1 LYRPLLLAMLL
12 ACWFPGLPSPAMAGD
27 MQRSVMPFQG
37 FEREYYVHL
46 PSVYNGRHA
55 VPVVLVFHGG
65 GGNARQIARHSD
77 FNRLSE
83 KHGFI
88 AVYPQAIDKHWNDG
102 RTSEKFLKH
111 DAGIDDVAW
120 IEALIGRIE
129 EIYAV
134 DDKRVYATGISNGG
148 MFCQRLAIESGRYFA
163 AIASL
168 AAQIPEPLARAKPAS
183 PVSVLMIN
191 GTMDPIVPYAGGDV
205 VLQLFPRLG
214 GSKRH
219 HSRGRVISTEDT
231 IGFWLRHNGIS
242 DKAESAMLADRDQ
255 SDGSTVERSEWIN
268 RGTGV
273 SVVLYRVIGGG
284 HTWPG
289 ARRYLPAGIIGHTN
303 RDMDAS
309 EEIWRFFAAHVRKN

>member
-1 LYRPLLLAMLL
+1 LHRPLLVASLLFWFAGLA
-12 ACWFPGLPSPAMAGD
+12 SPVLAGD
-27 MQRSVMPFQG
+27 MQKSVMLFQG
-37 FEREYYVHL
+37 LAREYYVHL
-46 PSVYNGRHA
+46 PTGYDGRHP
-55 VPVVLVFHGG
+55 VPAVLVFHGG

-88 AVYPQAIDKHWNDG
+88 VIYPQAIDRHWNDG
-102 RTSEKFLKH
+102 RSSEKFLEH

-120 IEALIGRIE
+120 IEALIGRIRE
-129 EIYAV
+129 KYAV
-134 DDKRVYATGISNGG
+134 DGKRVYAVGISNGG
-148 MFCQRLAIESGRYFA
+148 MFCQRLAIESGLYFA

-168 AAQIPEPLARAKPAS
+168 AAQIPESLAKAKPAS
-183 PVSVLMIN
+183 PVSILMIN
-191 GTMDPIVPYAGGDV
+191 GTMDPVVPYAGGDV

-214 GSKRH
+214 GRKRH
-219 HSRGRVISTEDT
+219 HSRGRVISTDDT

-242 DKAESAMLADRDQ
+242 GNVESVMLADRDQ

-268 RGTGV
+268 RETGV

-289 ARRYLPAGIIGHTN
+289 SRQHLPVSIVGHTN

-309 EEIWRFFAAHVRKN
+309 EEIWRFFAVHARKN